1 MKRLC
6 LVLLVLGCA
15 RSRPEVPI
23 LNYHSA
29 GGDVADDYNVPVT
42 AFEQQLDW
50 LAKKGFHT
58 VSLHDLIESRRTRT
72 PLPEGAVI
80 LTFDDGR
87 SDALQVVLP
96 SLRERGMHAT
106 FFIITGLVGQPG
118 YLSWDGVREL
128 AAAGMEIGSHTA
140 THPRLADL
148 ADARV
153 DDELRA
159 SRLRLEE
166 ELRRPVEALA
176 YPYNS
181 VRGRIARAAWATGYR
196 VAVAGSRHGS
206 ADLFRLRRVPVNG
219 RISMEQ
225 FMAGVTLER

>member
-6 LVLLVLGCA
+6 LVLLVLGCS

-29 GGDVADDYNVPVT
+29 GGDVADDYTVPVA

-50 LAKKGFHT
+50 LARKGFHT

-96 SLRERGMHAT
+96 SLRKRGMHAT

-140 THPRLADL
+140 SHPRLADL
-148 ADARV
+148 PDARV
-153 DDELRA
+153 DDELRV

-166 ELRRPVEALA
+166 ELHRPVEALA

-181 VRGRIARAAWATGYR
+181 VRPRIAEAARTTGYR
-196 VAVAGSRHGS
+196 VAVAGLRHGS

-219 RISMEQ
+219 RTSMDQ

>member
-15 RSRPEVPI
+15 RSQPEVPI

-96 SLRERGMHAT
+96 SLRKRGMHAT
-106 FFIITGLVGQPG
+106 FFL
-118 YLSWDGVREL
+118 
-128 AAAGMEIGSHTA
+128 
-140 THPRLADL
+140 
-148 ADARV
+148 
-153 DDELRA
+153 
-159 SRLRLEE
+159 
-166 ELRRPVEALA
+166 
-176 YPYNS
+176 
-181 VRGRIARAAWATGYR
+181 
-196 VAVAGSRHGS
+196 
-206 ADLFRLRRVPVNG
+206 
-219 RISMEQ
+219 
-225 FMAGVTLER
+225 

>member
-1 MKRLC
+1 M
-6 LVLLVLGCA
+6 
-15 RSRPEVPI
+15 
-23 LNYHSA
+23 
-29 GGDVADDYNVPVT
+29 
-42 AFEQQLDW
+42 
-50 LAKKGFHT
+50 
-58 VSLHDLIESRRTRT
+58 
-72 PLPEGAVI
+72 
-80 LTFDDGR
+80 
-87 SDALQVVLP
+87 
-96 SLRERGMHAT
+96 
-106 FFIITGLVGQPG
+106 GQPG

-181 VRGRIARAAWATGYR
+181 VRGRIARAARATGYR

-219 RISMEQ
+219 RTSMEQ

>member
-15 RSRPEVPI
+15 RGRPEVPI
-23 LNYHSA
+23 LNYHSVGA
-29 GGDVADDYNVPVT
+29 VADDYTVPAA

-50 LAKKGFHT
+50 LARKGFRT
-58 VSLHDLIESRRTRT
+58 VSLHDLMESRRTRT
-72 PLPEGAVI
+72 PVPESAVI
-80 LTFDDGR
+80 LTFDDGK

-96 SLRERGMHAT
+96 ALRKRGMHAT

-148 ADARV
+148 PDPRV
-153 DDELRA
+153 DDELRG

-181 VRGRIARAAWATGYR
+181 VRRRIARAAGAAGYR
-196 VAVAGSRHGS
+196 VAVAGYRHGS
-206 ADLFRLRRVPVNG
+206 ADLFQLRRVPVNG
-219 RISMEQ
+219 RTSMDQ
-225 FMAGVTLER
+225 FIDGLALER